1 MTSDGPWTAFR
12 PPDRF
17 ALAPPRSLP
26 PDLAIV
32 SLEPWHAVIALGTD
46 GGQPL
51 ADGDELAR
59 GVHLLWTLR
68 PELGF
73 PAEGYDVYRRRHRP
87 PEWGCL
93 DPPNGLLP
101 PKGRTQWEFLDT
113 QLAVEGD
120 GVRLDADACPPTGAA
135 HVVGQGSLTVME
147 PRRRAAVRAVG
158 QGDPPLVEVLAD
170 TGDGRQVIASAP
182 ADAREGGGWS
192 AEVWAQGIVGCRL
205 SGEDMRICVV
215 CFGDADETGGWQKL
229 NEQPVL
235 TPVVTPGTANEPANL
250 HGPDATRAEARGRLS
265 ASLPRA
271 AKDALSAGFAD
282 VGELVEDALRDG
294 RGALLPAAATD
305 TTGARTP
312 PRLALATLGAVAV
325 TAVDPDVARMLGLYW
340 HDPVDDGRF
349 DYKVVARHGAVR
361 FPGPVIA
368 FGELAPGAAGSTLDV
383 DGVHFVGTAG
393 LEIVASGR
401 TRALRVPAPVIGTAA
416 GLRLDRTVPAI
427 TLQVADATGT
437 AFTAW
442 RGSQRVASAVAFIG
456 RVALE
461 DPGGIDAVTWSVGP
475 LDLLEVELHPRAG
488 LVGDLPAYA
497 WRLSPTR
504 PDPVHGLDLTEV
516 ASAVEPT
523 RLRPDGTLDDAT
535 GVVGLDWRAT
545 SAASDPGRPVRV
557 HVGRADPGAEPEV
570 RNADRP
576 AAAFARSPGNARP
589 GPDVPRRWIEH
600 GLAAGSYGWSVR
612 GIDVFGR
619 LGDWSEERMVA
630 VGAGV
635 VPPPPDAVT
644 AAYLDPADPSLPDE
658 HRALA
663 ERDGPGLLVEWTW
676 PAGHRIAAPGVDE
689 FRVYARRDD
698 PNALAGAVLSVTDR
712 GDRSRLRTDRAVPGG
727 RDDLAGERLRVG
739 GASFAIL
746 GNDGAQ
752 IEVAHLTSPTER
764 PTTGPFAIDLSP
776 TCPLHTDLAVPRG
789 FGPPIHV
796 EPAGALPRVTARVTA
811 VAADS
816 VTLADPLPPGDLV
829 PGLLASGGIAYTVVE
844 QHSATV
850 TVRGAAQPDGSV
862 ALPAVGADATLWPG
876 ARYRAWL
883 PGQGARPHDDERWAM
898 TLVAVSA
905 CDVDAVVPPEPV
917 PPHLPRRAAARR
929 GGTGL
934 EGPLSRVARVVVPH
948 RDAPG
953 AVVVALPDGDI
964 PADRAEPADWYG
976 RAAYRLGFAPVPG
989 ATEYRVLR
997 ASVASLFEA
1006 DRAAR
1011 RDGLPPYAG
1020 GAADVDYAE
1029 LSNREVMALAE
1040 LACNEPAFLPAGTV
1054 AAPPFD
1060 DTLDGR
1066 GLGRFVYRVRSV
1078 DASGNAGPWSAA
1090 FPLVE
1095 TRDVTAPAV
1104 PTLTSVLGG
1113 ENRITTQWS
1122 AGTEP
1127 DLAEYRI
1134 WRADSREALD
1144 DVRRLEPTATV
1155 PADTHRFDDEGLP
1168 GLRTFYYR
1176 VAAVDAAGN
1185 VSPATPATAA
1195 RVVDTTP
1202 PAPPAWVAA
1211 ERTARGVRLAWR
1223 ATEAGLTCVLQRR
1236 PLGGGVWRDVSGAL
1250 EPDDPPDGFA
1260 HLDRTRRRG
1269 RGVRVP
1275 GAGAATP
1282 LAT

>member
-1 MTSDGPWTAFR
+1 MTSDGPWTALR

-26 PDLAIV
+26 PDPAIV

-170 TGDGRQVIASAP
+170 TGDGPQVIASAP

-205 SGEDMRICVV
+205 SGEDMRICLV

-427 TLQVADATGT
+427 TLRVADATGT

-456 RVALE
+456 PVTLE

-488 LVGDLPAYA
+488 LIGDLPAYA
-497 WRLSPTR
+497 WRLSPTS
-504 PDPVHGLDLTEV
+504 PEPVHGLDLTEV

-676 PAGHRIAAPGVDE
+676 PAGHRIAAPGVEPRGE

-698 PNALAGAVLSVTDR
+698 PNVLNGTVLASPTAATAAGSAPIEPSPAIATTSPASACASAAR
-712 GDRSRLRTDRAVPGG
+712 ASRSSAMTAPRSR
-727 RDDLAGERLRVG
+727 
-739 GASFAIL
+739 
-746 GNDGAQ
+746 
-752 IEVAHLTSPTER
+752 SPTSRHPPSARR
-764 PTTGPFAIDLSP
+764 PGRSRSTSRPRAR
-776 TCPLHTDLAVPRG
+776 CPRTSRVPRG
-789 FGPPIHV
+789 FG
-796 EPAGALPRVTARVTA
+796 R
-811 VAADS
+811 
-816 VTLADPLPPGDLV
+816 ADPRR
-829 PGLLASGGIAYTVVE
+829 GG
-844 QHSATV
+844 
-850 TVRGAAQPDGSV
+850 RGAAARHHADH
-862 ALPAVGADATLWPG
+862 ALV
-876 ARYRAWL
+876 
-883 PGQGARPHDDERWAM
+883 
-898 TLVAVSA
+898 
-905 CDVDAVVPPEPV
+905 
-917 PPHLPRRAAARR
+917 AAAR
-929 GGTGL
+929 
-934 EGPLSRVARVVVPH
+934 H
-948 RDAPG
+948 
-953 AVVVALPDGDI
+953 
-964 PADRAEPADWYG
+964 
-976 RAAYRLGFAPVPG
+976 
-989 ATEYRVLR
+989 
-997 ASVASLFEA
+997 
-1006 DRAAR
+1006 AR
-1011 RDGLPPYAG
+1011 RP
-1020 GAADVDYAE
+1020 
-1029 LSNREVMALAE
+1029 
-1040 LACNEPAFLPAGTV
+1040 
-1054 AAPPFD
+1054 
-1060 DTLDGR
+1060 
-1066 GLGRFVYRVRSV
+1066 
-1078 DASGNAGPWSAA
+1078 
-1090 FPLVE
+1090 
-1095 TRDVTAPAV
+1095 APA
-1104 PTLTSVLGG
+1104 
-1113 ENRITTQWS
+1113 
-1122 AGTEP
+1122 
-1127 DLAEYRI
+1127 
-1134 WRADSREALD
+1134 
-1144 DVRRLEPTATV
+1144 RRPR
-1155 PADTHRFDDEGLP
+1155 P
-1168 GLRTFYYR
+1168 
-1176 VAAVDAAGN
+1176 
-1185 VSPATPATAA
+1185 
-1195 RVVDTTP
+1195 
-1202 PAPPAWVAA
+1202 
-1211 ERTARGVRLAWR
+1211 RTARERRHRLP
-1223 ATEAGLTCVLQRR
+1223 R
-1236 PLGGGVWRDVSGAL
+1236 PGA
-1250 EPDDPPDGFA
+1250 A
-1260 HLDRTRRRG
+1260 RRTRRRSRCAARPSPTAASPCRPSARTPRCGPAPATEPGCRG
-1269 RGVRVP
+1269 RAHGRMTTS
-1275 GAGAATP
+1275 AGR
-1282 LAT
+1282 

>member
-170 TGDGRQVIASAP
+170 TGDGPQVIASAP

-205 SGEDMRICVV
+205 SGEDMRICLV

-235 TPVVTPGTANEPANL
+235 TPVVAPGTANEPANL

-312 PRLALATLGAVAV
+312 PRLALATLGAIAV
-325 TAVDPDVARMLGLYW
+325 TAIDPDVARMLGLYW

-456 RVALE
+456 PVALE

-676 PAGHRIAAPGVDE
+676 PAGHRIAAPGVDP
-689 FRVYARRDD
+689 RVPRLRAPRRPQRARPARSSRHRPRRPQPAPHRSNRPRRSRRPRRRAPARRRRELRD
-698 PNALAGAVLSVTDR
+698 PRQSTAP
-712 GDRSRLRTDRAVPGG
+712 RSRSP
-727 RDDLAGERLRVG
+727 
-739 GASFAIL
+739 
-746 GNDGAQ
+746 
-752 IEVAHLTSPTER
+752 TSPR
-764 PTTGPFAIDLSP
+764 PPSAPRPGRSRSTSRPRAR
-776 TCPLHTDLAVPRG
+776 CHTDLACRAASAA
-789 FGPPIHV
+789 PIHV
-796 EPAGALPRVTARVTA
+796 EPAGAVPRVTARSSRRRRGDSYARRPAPARRPRPRTA
-811 VAADS
+811 
-816 VTLADPLPPGDLV
+816 
-829 PGLLASGGIAYTVVE
+829 
-844 QHSATV
+844 
-850 TVRGAAQPDGSV
+850 
-862 ALPAVGADATLWPG
+862 
-876 ARYRAWL
+876 
-883 PGQGARPHDDERWAM
+883 
-898 TLVAVSA
+898 
-905 CDVDAVVPPEPV
+905 
-917 PPHLPRRAAARR
+917 RRAAASPTPSWRS
-929 GGTGL
+929 T
-934 EGPLSRVARVVVPH
+934 
-948 RDAPG
+948 
-953 AVVVALPDGDI
+953 
-964 PADRAEPADWYG
+964 
-976 RAAYRLGFAPVPG
+976 RLGDG
-989 ATEYRVLR
+989 HG
-997 ASVASLFEA
+997 
-1006 DRAAR
+1006 AR
-1011 RDGLPPYAG
+1011 R
-1020 GAADVDYAE
+1020 
-1029 LSNREVMALAE
+1029 
-1040 LACNEPAFLPAGTV
+1040 
-1054 AAPPFD
+1054 
-1060 DTLDGR
+1060 
-1066 GLGRFVYRVRSV
+1066 RS
-1078 DASGNAGPWSAA
+1078 A
-1090 FPLVE
+1090 
-1095 TRDVTAPAV
+1095 
-1104 PTLTSVLGG
+1104 
-1113 ENRITTQWS
+1113 
-1122 AGTEP
+1122 
-1127 DLAEYRI
+1127 
-1134 WRADSREALD
+1134 
-1144 DVRRLEPTATV
+1144 RR
-1155 PADTHRFDDEGLP
+1155 
-1168 GLRTFYYR
+1168 
-1176 VAAVDAAGN
+1176 
-1185 VSPATPATAA
+1185 
-1195 RVVDTTP
+1195 
-1202 PAPPAWVAA
+1202 
-1211 ERTARGVRLAWR
+1211 
-1223 ATEAGLTCVLQRR
+1223 QRR
-1236 PLGGGVWRDVSGAL
+1236 PAR
-1250 EPDDPPDGFA
+1250 
-1260 HLDRTRRRG
+1260 RRRG
-1269 RGVRVP
+1269 RDAVARRP
-1275 GAGAATP
+1275 LPSLAAGAGRTAA
-1282 LAT
+1282 